1 MAQRMTRKQLLKQD
15 EITET
20 AFDISQWIQKN
31 LKNLIIGAVSIV
43 VLAAIVSAGIW
54 MVKSHRE
61 ETARILGQ
69 GQREFT
75 LAEDSGFQDLGE
87 LRTAL
92 TRFDEVIDRSANSAS
107 GHLARYYRASTL
119 NRLGEADAAI
129 ETLEQLNTVDDLKP
143 TVRGSMESL
152 LADFYINADRSDDA
166 VQLLTSALDQPGTG
180 MPADQ
185 VMLKIAG
192 IEFERGNVA
201 EARSMWQRII
211 TEHSESPAATDAR
224 DKLGR

>member
-43 VLAAIVSAGIW
+43 VLAAVVSAGIW
-54 MVKSHRE
+54 MVQSHRK

-69 GQREFT
+69 GQREFI

-92 TRFDEVIDRSANSAS
+92 TRFDEVIDRSANSTP

-119 NRLGEADAAI
+119 HRLGETDAAI

-166 VQLLTSALDQPGTG
+166 VQLLTSALDQPGAG

-192 IEFERGNVA
+192 IEFERGNVT

-211 TEHSESPAATDAR
+211 TEHSQSPAATDANA
-224 DKLGR
+224 KLGR